1 MSNNILEIEKAKKNK
16 CDSVNAMQDIRI
28 KQKLNSLTKSIKI
41 NKKIKSGE
49 QRVNPRLAS
58 DIEMIQLEN
67 P

>member
-1 MSNNILEIEKAKKNK
+1 MLEIANTKKNK
-16 CDSVNAMQDIRI
+16 CDSVNAMQDIRK